1 MSRDRHFKL
10 VSVQRSDAGPR
21 QSAAEIS
28 CGCGAIGHVVN
39 TSPHKVLPA
48 GIVAKKFEQKGWVVG
63 ASTAGDRC
71 PACVARLQERRAAGA
86 VPDLSGF
93 RDLARR
99 VGLGEPSKA
108 ATRAEATAAFDA
120 WKAAKDQ
127 QAAEAVMSTEAE
139 KPKEMG
145 VEDRRLIIA
154 KINEVYVGE
163 DVGYSSGWSDKRVAD
178 DLGCPRAWVA
188 EVRDYAFGPARDN
201 EDVRALVAEVKALRE
216 TGEALERS
224 AAEVTD
230 RLVEVR
236 GQIKALGKKADAVL
250 KAVS

>member
-21 QSAAEIS
+21 QSATEIR
-28 CGCGAIGHVVN
+28 CACGAIDHVVN
-39 TSPHKVLPA
+39 NTPQKVLPPEML
-48 GIVAKKFEQKGWVVG
+48 VRKFEQKGWLVG
-63 ASTAGDRC
+63 ATATLDRC
-71 PACVARLQERRAAGA
+71 PACRRAHHAA
-86 VPDLSGF
+86 DVVPA
-93 RDLARR
+93 RIAARR
-99 VGLGEPSKA
+99 AGLGEPSKA
-108 ATRAEATAAFDA
+108 ASRAEAAAAFDV
-120 WKAAKDQ
+120 WKARQDLESG
-127 QAAEAVMSTEAE
+127 EAVMSTEAE

-163 DVGYSSGWSDKRVAD
+163 DVGYSSGWSDKRVAE

-216 TGEALERS
+216 TADALERS

-230 RLVEVR
+230 RLIEVR
-236 GQIKALGKKADAVL
+236 GQIKALGRKAEGVL